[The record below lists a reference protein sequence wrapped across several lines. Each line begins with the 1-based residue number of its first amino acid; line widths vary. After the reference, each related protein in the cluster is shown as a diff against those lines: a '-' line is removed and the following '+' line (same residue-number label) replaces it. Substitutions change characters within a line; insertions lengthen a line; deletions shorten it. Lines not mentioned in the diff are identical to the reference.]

1 MHCNKFSPSATL
13 KGCSFHFRQALMRRI
28 QRDGLRAAY
37 ETDKHPDVRRRIM
50 AMTMLP
56 VFVIPLMWQLLQC
69 PSSTGD
75 PLVDGKTAAF
85 AAYVD
90 ATLINGSF
98 HATLWSHFDNLGPRT
113 TNLAEGWHN

>member
-1 MHCNKFSPSATL
+1 
-13 KGCSFHFRQALMRRI
+13 
-28 QRDGLRAAY
+28 
-37 ETDKHPDVRRRIM
+37 M

-75 PLVDGKTAAF
+75 PLHDGKTAAF

-90 ATLINGSF
+90 ASLINGSF

-113 TNLAEGWHN
+113 TNLAEGWHNGLNTDLGVSHPSMRTFSDSV